1 MPSTIITIEKFI
13 IPPVGLHI
21 HIKVFLNNKVARFV
35 VDTGAS
41 QTVID
46 KNKAEHFIPNGVH
59 RMLDALTAGIGSHN
73 LESQA
78 VIIKNSRIG
87 ELKIMDHEFILL
99 DLQHVNESYNTMGL
113 KEIDGIL
120 GSDLLEKYSAIIDF
134 KKAILK
140 LSWKK

>member
-1 MPSTIITIEKFI
+1 MPSSILTIEKFI

-21 HIKVFLNNKVARFV
+21 HIKIFLNNKVARFV

-46 KNKAEHFIPNGVH
+46 KNRAEHFIPGGIH
-59 RMLDALTAGIGSHN
+59 RMLDALTAGIGTNN

-78 VIIKNSRIG
+78 VIIKNIRIG
-87 ELKIMDHEFILL
+87 ELKIKNYELILL
-99 DLQHVNESYNTMGL
+99 DLQHVNESYKTMGF

-120 GSDLLEKYSAIIDF
+120 GSELLDKYSAIIDF
-134 KKAILK
+134 KKAQLK
-140 LSWKK
+140 LSWK